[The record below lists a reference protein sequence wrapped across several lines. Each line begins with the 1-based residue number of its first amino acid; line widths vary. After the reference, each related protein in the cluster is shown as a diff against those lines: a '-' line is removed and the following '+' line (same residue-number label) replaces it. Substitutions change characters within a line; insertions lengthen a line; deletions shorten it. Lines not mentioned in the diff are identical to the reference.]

1 MWQGMSLK
9 SERNNP
15 LFNILLHTQSIEYLG
30 CITLV
35 QGLVMRTK
43 FLGLGKMDDFWLF
56 HCVWVSFFSSKIIKQ
71 VFSCYFF
78 PLVGTIG
85 AFLNCLVLIGVGGNA
100 RLGTT
105 VNRLLT
111 WICVIALMESTVG
124 ITVKS
129 LILG

>member
-1 MWQGMSLK
+1 M
-9 SERNNP
+9 
-15 LFNILLHTQSIEYLG
+15 
-30 CITLV
+30 V

-56 HCVWVSFFSSKIIKQ
+56 HCVWVSFFLLKLSNKYFLVI
-71 VFSCYFF
+71 FF

>member
-1 MWQGMSLK
+1 MFGSVFFLLK
-9 SERNNP
+9 LSKKY
-15 LFNILLHTQSIEYLG
+15 F
-30 CITLV
+30 LV
-35 QGLVMRTK
+35 I
-43 FLGLGKMDDFWLF
+43 
-56 HCVWVSFFSSKIIKQ
+56 FS
-71 VFSCYFF
+71 